1 MLMISLSLDCSLF
14 STAQFFLGFISIFW
28 VPHNM
33 NAAKKVLVIVESSD
47 KEIKPIAFEAIHA
60 ARLLAD
66 SFQGTVDALCLGL
79 EELDKADHLLHWGAD
94 RVQVIRSP
102 LFRTV
107 SLDLGLMAIEP
118 QIYKEKPY
126 AVFFSATT
134 HGKELAA
141 SLSAKL
147 NVGLATD
154 CVAVEV
160 DGRGEIIVQRP
171 VYAGKALSNLIL
183 KGSGP
188 HILSLRQNIFRG
200 PGPDTSRTGNVE
212 LLDIKVPDDS
222 LTLKVREVVKETG
235 GQLDI
240 TEARIIVSGGL
251 GMQRPE
257 NFKFLEDLAQ
267 VLQGAVGASRPVVD
281 NGWRKY
287 SNQVGQTGRTVQ
299 PDLYIAC
306 GISGAV
312 QHLAGMSA
320 AKCIV
325 AINKDAN
332 APIFSVADYGIVGD
346 ALEILPLL
354 TEEFRK
360 VLGSLD

>member
-1 MLMISLSLDCSLF
+1 MMS
-14 STAQFFLGFISIFW
+14 
-28 VPHNM
+28 
-33 NAAKKVLVIVESSD
+33 AAKKVLVIVESND
-47 KEIKPIAFEAIHA
+47 KGIKPLAFEAIYA

-79 EELDKADHLLHWGAD
+79 EGLDKADHLLHWGAD
-94 RVQVIRSP
+94 HVQIIRNP
-102 LFRTV
+102 LSRTV
-107 SLDLGLMAIEP
+107 SLDFGLMVIEP
-118 QIYKEKPY
+118 LIRKEKPY

-141 SLSAKL
+141 SLSARL
-147 NVGLATD
+147 NVSLATD
-154 CVAVEV
+154 CVAVEA
-160 DGRGEIIVQRP
+160 GEREEIIVRRP
-171 VYAGKALSNLIL
+171 VYSGKALSNLIL

-212 LLDIKVPDDS
+212 LLDIKIPDGN
-222 LTLKVREVVKETG
+222 LTLKVREVVKETS

-251 GMQRPE
+251 GMQQPE
-257 NFKFLEDLAQ
+257 NFKLLEDLAQ

-287 SNQVGQTGRTVQ
+287 SSQVGQTGRTVQ

-325 AINKDAN
+325 AINKDIN

-354 TEEFRK
+354 TEEFRRA
-360 VLGSLD
+360 LGASD

>member
-1 MLMISLSLDCSLF
+1 MIKNK
-14 STAQFFLGFISIFW
+14 
-28 VPHNM
+28 P
-33 NAAKKVLVIVESSD
+33 VLVMVEFSD
-47 KEIKPIAFEAIHA
+47 EQIKPVSFETLHA
-60 ARLLAD
+60 ARSLANT
-66 SFQGTVDALCLGL
+66 FQGSVEALCLQSRNPPQAN
-79 EELDKADHLLHWGAD
+79 DLLYYGAD
-94 RVQVIRSP
+94 RIKVLKNP
-102 LFRTV
+102 LFRSF
-107 SLDLGLMAIEP
+107 SLELWLEVI
-118 QIYKEKPY
+118 KPMISRQQPH

-200 PGPDTSRTGNVE
+200 SGPDTSRTGNVE